1 MKKATFEERLERL
14 KSIVERLERGD
25 LPLEEGVELY
35 KEGLTLAQAC
45 SRQLE
50 TARHEVRIVSEG
62 LVKEFE
68 ALENLGAPLDAED
81 GDDH

>member
-1 MKKATFEERLERL
+1 MANASFEERLERL

-35 KEGLTLAQAC
+35 KEGLAQAQAC

-50 TARHEVRIVSEG
+50 TARHEVKIVSDG

-68 ALENLGAPLDAED
+68 ALESLGAED
-81 GDDH
+81 GDER